1 MLGNFLARGPWMG
14 EALGDAALLT
24 AAVSEQVVGVVMGVA
39 VYMGWEG
46 GAAWNPDP
54 SVGEAGWK
62 SNTV

>member
-1 MLGNFLARGPWMG
+1 MG

-39 VYMGWEG
+39 DYMGREG
-46 GAAWNPDP
+46 RAAWNPDP
-54 SVGEAGWK
+54 PVGEAGWK